1 MPTVGH
7 FRMAYRRADVACLPF
22 VWLVLVQVIDLLE
35 NVLTPNVRVAI
46 FREMK
51 RSVLDHMRE
60 SEDKYPNRL
69 SWSEFVMF
77 IAGCRYGWLW
87 LVAWAALTCGRDC
100 SGCLVCASVV
110 AGVCMR
116 RVCEC
121 VSVLVFMWV
130 NVMRDC
136 ACLTALSRICVG
148 AAVRGKTGL
157 ASTCGC

>member
-1 MPTVGH
+1 M
-7 FRMAYRRADVACLPF
+7 ACLPF

-87 LVAWAALTCGRDC
+87 FVAWAALTRCRDC
-100 SGCLVCASVV
+100 RGCLVCASVI
-110 AGVCMR
+110 AGVCMCR
-116 RVCEC
+116 MCEC
-121 VSVLVFMWV
+121 VSVFVFVW
-130 NVMRDC
+130 VMRGC
-136 ACLTALSRICVG
+136 ACLTVLCRIFVG

-157 ASTCGC
+157 AWTCGC